1 MESTLLLQNV
11 STMGVGGFLL
21 RLLIIAAICLLA
33 TKFLKG
39 VYVKNFTTALILALV
54 LSLLNATV
62 GWLLSVVAVPIDFL
76 SFGLFS
82 GLIALLINAI
92 VIKIADSLLRDF
104 KVDNIWW
111 ALGLALILSVG
122 TGLFN
127 IQFGVSM

>member
-1 MESTLLLQNV
+1 MESTLLLQAV
-11 STMGVGGFLL
+11 STMGLGGFLL
-21 RLLIIAAICLLA
+21 RLLIVAAICLVA

-39 VYVKNFTTALILALV
+39 IYLKNFSTAVVLALV

-62 GWLLSVVAVPIDFL
+62 GWILSMVAVPINFL

-82 GLIALLINAI
+82 GLIALFINAI
-92 VIKIADSLLRDF
+92 VIKIADNLLKGF

-111 ALGLALILSVG
+111 ALGLALILSLG

-127 IQFGVSM
+127 LQFGVSM